1 MKESSFTFEGLATE
15 LQTLANQILAYLP
28 KLAIALLV
36 LLLGWMLA
44 KLGRLLIKR
53 AIARLDSWW
62 SQLISK
68 KGLAPVHSHRP
79 PARMI
84 GELIFWLI
92 LLIFIT
98 LAAEIL
104 GLESFGSWLK
114 TLVAYLPL
122 VVGGMLIVL
131 VGFVVS
137 SLARDL
143 VVSAASSAGLSHVEL
158 LARTVQI
165 IILFIAVIIGVDQI
179 GIDIGFLT
187 VVAAIIL
194 ATMLGGVALAF
205 GLGAKTH
212 VSNII
217 AANQLRQIY
226 HVGDSVRIGDLEG
239 TITDITVTRVL
250 LENDLGNMA
259 IPAKIFDEQVTTII
273 ERDT

>member
-68 KGLAPVHSHRP
+68 KGLAPIHSHRP

-104 GLESFGSWLK
+104 GLDSFGSWLK
-114 TLVAYLPL
+114 TLVTYLPL

-143 VVSAASSAGLSHVEL
+143 VVSAASSAGLSHGE
-158 LARTVQI
+158 T
-165 IILFIAVIIGVDQI
+165 
-179 GIDIGFLT
+179 
-187 VVAAIIL
+187 
-194 ATMLGGVALAF
+194 
-205 GLGAKTH
+205 
-212 VSNII
+212 
-217 AANQLRQIY
+217 
-226 HVGDSVRIGDLEG
+226 
-239 TITDITVTRVL
+239 TR
-250 LENDLGNMA
+250 
-259 IPAKIFDEQVTTII
+259 
-273 ERDT
+273 